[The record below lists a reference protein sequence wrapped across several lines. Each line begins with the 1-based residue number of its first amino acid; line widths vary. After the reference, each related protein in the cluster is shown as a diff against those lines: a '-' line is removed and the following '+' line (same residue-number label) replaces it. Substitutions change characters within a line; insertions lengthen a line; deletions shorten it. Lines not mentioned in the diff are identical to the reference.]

1 MDSSSLVEVR
11 GACVEN
17 AEERDTPKLYCG
29 ADGDWLVP
37 LGRCVCS
44 IGHEEMDGYCPGEKK
59 FCMFMYVCVFPLKQ
73 CSKAAYTE
81 RRTNK
86 AQNREKWRGES
97 VASH

>member
-44 IGHEEMDGYCPGEKK
+44 IGHEETDGYCRGEKWFGC
-59 FCMFMYVCVFPLKQ
+59 FCEHVRLC
-73 CSKAAYTE
+73 
-81 RRTNK
+81 TNS
-86 AQNREKWRGES
+86 RVVR
-97 VASH
+97 VTVH